1 MALESELQAVHENAL
16 LEKCLDLMISKS
28 VSDISINLREAR
40 DHNLVGF
47 SNHSYKFLLDRESVQ
62 CHVVDSIGNE

>member
-1 MALESELQAVHENAL
+1 MALESDLAAVHENAL

-40 DHNLVGF
+40 DHNLVSL
-47 SNHSYKFLLDRESVQ
+47 SNHAYKFLLDRESV
-62 CHVVDSIGNE
+62 